1 MHLSNVIPSSS
12 MRCHTES
19 VRSVCLDVS
28 SFYSPA
34 CNYTRT
40 YSYLQS
46 ITTSISNSSYTA
58 LFALEPEAVT
68 TLNYAAFA
76 EKPKKILSTS
86 LHAHKL
92 ERHSHP
98 SYLIYS
104 KSKHTNP

>member
-1 MHLSNVIPSSS
+1 MQLKTGIKNSKKTN
-12 MRCHTES
+12 
-19 VRSVCLDVS
+19 
-28 SFYSPA
+28 SPTPDPTGNA
-34 CNYTRT
+34 SASCTRT

-76 EKPKKILSTS
+76 EKTKKIFSTS

-92 ERHSHP
+92 ERHSYP